1 MTPPSCYIMLPQYRL
16 EKLAGMSML
25 AGASTWIT
33 HNTKFQSK
41 AGYLGPRGGY
51 PVQVNCQFWQLCTS
65 FKALCTTRWTR
76 FGYINIIRNQWG
88 WIPWQHQQWPT
99 ILDNQEVNPIWI
111 RAHPIICDYVG
122 RSLSSS
128 GNMINSHGSLGQSS
142 YRMIH
147 DHLHGSLR
155 HSAIFWHGPMLPNTI
170 PSAAMAWIPG
180 ASLPLTPLEQLET
193 TKSCWTDTF
202 LSMWPGVT

>member
-1 MTPPSCYIMLPQYRL
+1 MLQHGSPTIQ
-16 EKLAGMSML
+16 
-25 AGASTWIT
+25 
-33 HNTKFQSK
+33 
-41 AGYLGPRGGY
+41 
-51 PVQVNCQFWQLCTS
+51 S
-65 FKALCTTRWTR
+65 FKAKRDTLGLAGGVSSPGELSILTTLHFLQGALHNKMNKVRV
-76 FGYINIIRNQWG
+76 YQHHPKSMG